1 MVLPILALGAASF
14 VISWLLTAGMIRLAP
29 RIGFVDKPG
38 HRKIHSNPKPL
49 GGGVAIMLAIA
60 VPMLLMLVVA
70 HADTLR
76 ATVELVWR
84 ALVTHDPRLENPE
97 WVFPLDPY
105 WGGVAKQTP
114 LAL

>member
-49 GGGVAIMLAIA
+49 GGGVAIFLAFALSMLAVVFA
-60 VPMLLMLVVA
+60 VDLGLIHTQSAQMQAYL
-70 HADTLR
+70 
-76 ATVELVWR
+76 
-84 ALVTHDPRLENPE
+84 
-97 WVFPLDPY
+97 
-105 WGGVAKQTP
+105 GGVHRQTP
-114 LAL
+114 LALGLLGAMMV